1 MNLTSLE
8 IHFLQFYLQ
17 DTFYH
22 FKNKIMK
29 TLYKSNTTDF
39 YLDHLYRQYNSELW
53 NKYNNLKSVLKCEI
67 GTSFGNFQIS
77 TKDIFIEKG
86 PENLKF
92 KNVGYGKLQFMGI
105 AVYFKDKNMTELY
118 YKNDEE
124 KKAIESFIKSIDRL
138 NEEKRENTNF
148 IEKQHGKPKTQ
159 HSIIWARI
167 TGLI

>member
-1 MNLTSLE
+1 MA
-8 IHFLQFYLQ
+8 
-17 DTFYH
+17 
-22 FKNKIMK
+22 

-53 NKYNNLKSVLKCEI
+53 NTYNKLKKVIKYEI

-77 TKDIFIEKG
+77 TKDIFSTEG
-86 PENLKF
+86 TDDLKF
-92 KNVGYGKLQFMGI
+92 SNVGYGKLQFMGI
-105 AVYFKDKNMTELY
+105 AIYFKNKNMQDLY
-118 YKNDEE
+118 YNSIEE
-124 KKAIESFIKSIDRL
+124 KKAIESFIKSVDRL
-138 NEEKRENTNF
+138 NEEKSENISF